1 MPPFALTDV
10 WRLRGTLGQEGCE
23 DNEIQDVETKAQ
35 RKCEEGNAAD
45 CTSDE
50 EEEGEGRS
58 DGSERNRSGIK
69 MKLKD
74 VHPLMSYVKFK
85 GAVQIYLPCLV
96 KVEEADRS
104 G

>member
-50 EEEGEGRS
+50 EEEEGEG
-58 DGSERNRSGIK
+58 
-69 MKLKD
+69 
-74 VHPLMSYVKFK
+74 
-85 GAVQIYLPCLV
+85 GAM
-96 KVEEADRS
+96 ARRRT
-104 G
+104 GAG